1 MFNVLIDSSIFIGM
15 RYNVFSGPLMNL
27 RKYCDKGI
35 VKLYTH
41 EIINHEVIK
50 HIKKDSNEAIAQLNN
65 KVEKIALLQVAMR
78 HEKSTI
84 KEQISSIPKNLEM
97 AYIEYMADAVVL
109 SKDGITL
116 DEIMQDYFEIVPP
129 FENNEKKKAE
139 FPDAVII
146 KSIKRNFSKDDRSL
160 YVVTNDTG
168 WSAAFENDNTNQVI
182 VIKSIQDMLNII
194 SKQLVREDNI
204 RAFADKQKESLLKWT
219 VDWLEDYDCFS
230 LVNSIND
237 CVETDEVES
246 LTVQKMNLIF
256 DGIEYIDED
265 ECYAELSFSA
275 EAIIKVKY
283 SYIDHSEE
291 TYDREDHVYY
301 NTKYGEATSILRIN
315 AGIEVQIS
323 IPSKEDDD
331 AENFD
336 IIEMNFGL
344 VDSVDE
350 ISTEYDENI
359 EIDEPEYFAYYN
371 TCPDCGVKIGT
382 ENDGGNGFCVNCAS
396 KH

>member
-1 MFNVLIDSSIFIGM
+1 M
-15 RYNVFSGPLMNL
+15 
-27 RKYCDKGI
+27 
-35 VKLYTH
+35 
-41 EIINHEVIK
+41 
-50 HIKKDSNEAIAQLNN
+50 
-65 KVEKIALLQVAMR
+65 
-78 HEKSTI
+78 
-84 KEQISSIPKNLEM
+84 
-97 AYIEYMADAVVL
+97 
-109 SKDGITL
+109 
-116 DEIMQDYFEIVPP
+116 
-129 FENNEKKKAE
+129 
-139 FPDAVII
+139 
-146 KSIKRNFSKDDRSL
+146 
-160 YVVTNDTG
+160 
-168 WSAAFENDNTNQVI
+168 
-182 VIKSIQDMLNII
+182 
-194 SKQLVREDNI
+194 
-204 RAFADKQKESLLKWT
+204 LKWT